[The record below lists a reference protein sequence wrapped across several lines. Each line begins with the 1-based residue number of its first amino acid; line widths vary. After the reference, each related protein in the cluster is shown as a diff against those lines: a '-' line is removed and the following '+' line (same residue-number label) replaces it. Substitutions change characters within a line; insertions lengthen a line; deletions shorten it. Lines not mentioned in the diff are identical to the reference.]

1 MTTPSAPP
9 AFSDEIE
16 GWLRAEGAKTLG
28 GLGSV
33 FAERAFAVMVLLLMF
48 VPALPLP
55 TGGIS
60 HAFEIIAVL
69 IAGQMVI
76 GRDTVWLPRR
86 WQARELG
93 PLVTDKAI
101 PFMTKWI
108 RRFER
113 LSRRRGA
120 PLLEHQLAQRLI
132 GVLLIALAITALLA
146 PPFSGLDTLPAA
158 GAVIVCLGYIL
169 RDVLIIAIGTVVG
182 AAGAVLIVT
191 VGATLLHTIRRYVF

>member
-16 GWLRAEGAKTLG
+16 GWLRAEGPKTLG

-33 FAERAFAVMVLLLMF
+33 FAERAFAVTVLLLMF

-76 GRDTVWLPRR
+76 GRSTVWLPKR
-86 WQARELG
+86 WQARPLG

-120 PLLEHQLAQRLI
+120 RLLELQLAQRVT

-169 RDVLIIAIGTVVG
+169 RDVLIIAIGAVVG